1 MATTE
6 LNQAGVMATD
16 TSTVEKDIP
25 NDEKAQEM
33 SSESERQVSC
43 LQHCQQEPETRLQHY
58 QMLKAT
64 STTKEFGVYR
74 ANCNSKDGSE
84 TDIVELIAVQGREMD
99 GRLEM
104 SDKRKTTM

>member
-1 MATTE
+1 
-6 LNQAGVMATD
+6 MATD
-16 TSTVEKDIP
+16 TSTVQKDIP
-25 NDEKAQEM
+25 NDEKALEM

-43 LQHCQQEPETRLQHY
+43 LQHCQQEPETRLQYY
-58 QMLKAT
+58 QVLKAT

-74 ANCNSKDGSE
+74 VKYNSKDNSDA
-84 TDIVELIAVQGREMD
+84 DIVELMAVQGREMD